1 MAVST
6 EFSWAAPRAV
16 QRAAELAAKM
26 VVRLVDYLVVA
37 WAGMWGI
44 D

>member
-1 MAVST
+1 MVVST
-6 EFSWAAPRAV
+6 EFSWAVPRAV

-37 WAGMWGI
+37 WAGMWGV